1 MLRHVIIGN
10 GIAGVSAA
18 EAIRSLDP
26 EAAITFIAREE
37 HLPYSR
43 PMISQVL
50 AATAEFSQLP
60 LRPPDFYEQLAG

>member
-26 EAAITFIAREE
+26 DAGITFIAREE
-37 HLPYSR
+37 LLPYSR
-43 PMISQVL
+43 PMISLVL
-50 AATAEFSQLP
+50 AGSRRLLPTALASPGLLP
-60 LRPPDFYEQLAG
+60 GD